1 MAHKKGASSSRNGRD
16 SNSQRLGVKRFG
28 GQLVGAGE
36 ILVRQRGTHF
46 HPGAN
51 VGRGGDDTLFALA
64 HGHVEFGSRRGRRV
78 VNIVPLQAAEPES
91 AGASV

>member
-16 SNSQRLGVKRFG
+16 STSKRLGVKRYG

-36 ILVRQRGTHF
+36 IIVRQRGTHF
-46 HPGAN
+46 HPGVN

-64 HGHVEFGSRRGRRV
+64 PGHVEFGSRRGRRV
-78 VNIVPLQAAEPES
+78 VSIVPAEVP
-91 AGASV
+91 AS

>member
-16 SNSQRLGVKRFG
+16 STSKRLGVKRYG

-36 ILVRQRGTHF
+36 IIVRQRGTHF
-46 HPGAN
+46 HPGVN

-64 HGHVEFGSRRGRRV
+64 PGHVEFGSRRGRRV
-78 VNIVPLQAAEPES
+78 VSIVPAEVP
-91 AGASV
+91 AG

>member
-16 SNSQRLGVKRFG
+16 SNSQRLGVKRYG
-28 GQLVGAGE
+28 GEQVGPGD
-36 ILVRQRGTHF
+36 IIVRQRGTHF

-64 HGHVEFGSRRGRRV
+64 DGQVEFAAKRGRRV
-78 VNIVPLQAAEPES
+78 VNVTLAE
-91 AGASV
+91 

>member
-16 SNSQRLGVKRFG
+16 SAAQRLGVKRFG
-28 GQLVGAGE
+28 GQRVNAGE

-46 HPGAN
+46 HPGVL

-64 HGHVEFGSRRGRRV
+64 EGTVQFGSRRGRRT
-78 VNIVPLQAAEPES
+78 VNIQPV
-91 AGASV
+91 